1 LRSVSGRWPFV
12 GRARELAQMEAR
24 LAAGV
29 GALVFGEPGVGKSA
43 FAREIGR
50 RAAGMGVPV
59 SHVVG
64 HAVSSGAPYEVFA
77 GALALRVSNGSDA
90 GGELDVTDV
99 VSRLA
104 HTLLPAPRE
113 PAEVRPLL
121 IVDDVQLID
130 EASAQVLLRVATAG
144 AATIVAT
151 APDGASVPRA
161 VVRLW
166 RDGWCDRIDLGPLAE
181 EDVAATL
188 DAALGGPVDPRT
200 TDAFTKRSGG
210 NALFLRE
217 LVTAA
222 REEGRLARR
231 PSDDVWTLAGDPPI
245 SRGIRELV
253 AARLGEL
260 PLDQR
265 AALEVI
271 AAGEPLRS
279 AVARDLV
286 GEAMLDRMA
295 AERLVSV
302 AAGLVG
308 PIVTTAHPLYG
319 EVLRADLP
327 ALRLHRLRLAV
338 ARRLETDE
346 RPLAHDLVRA
356 AVWRLDSGEADD
368 ATRLVAAARAAKPI
382 SLATAERLARHAYET
397 SGSLPAALLL
407 AEVLT
412 NTGRA
417 AQAADLVAKL
427 PPDSLEPA
435 DREALV
441 YCAAMGQG
449 LLAGDPGAG
458 VDLVAGVLSGVPAAS
473 DQLRALYGGL
483 LAFDAQFENALDVA
497 LPVVNDR
504 TAAPAARTF
513 AAIGVVGAMY
523 WLGRFSAAIAIADGI
538 RDVAAAARDTAPFGL
553 PSIELI
559 AICALAELGDLDA
572 ATSRAKR
579 LRELADTD
587 QDVFAGPRANYCLGR
602 IALSRGDATTAR
614 RLLAGCLAEHSPFDA
629 FMERH
634 LGATYARAAVAC
646 GDVDAATVALRD
658 AAGKVRMKTYDPE
671 DDLAEAAVR
680 AASLELDDAAER
692 AAWAASVASSRS
704 QWNAAVIGW
713 HDAARYG
720 VARHVLR
727 QLREAAACVEGPL
740 ARCYVAHAE
749 ALATKNG
756 SALDDVA
763 ERFEGIG
770 LLLFAAE
777 ASAEAA
783 FAHATAG
790 DARAARASGG
800 RAAALW
806 SRCDAAPSPWLAG
819 ATVAAPLT
827 GRERQIAALASA
839 GLSDAAIAARLLI
852 SIRTVQT
859 HLGHVYEKLGSNGR
873 SDLAARLADTG
884 SVKAPTKPAASGR

>member
-1 LRSVSGRWPFV
+1 
-12 GRARELAQMEAR
+12 MEAR

-43 FAREIGR
+43 FTREIGR
-50 RAAGMGVPV
+50 RAAEGGATV

-77 GALALRVSNGSDA
+77 GALALGAGKSGHNGGGGNGGG

-99 VSRLA
+99 VARLSRALV
-104 HTLLPAPRE
+104 PPPRS

-121 IVDDVQLID
+121 VVDDVQLID
-130 EASAQVLLRVATAG
+130 EPSAQVLLRVATAG

-151 APDGASVPRA
+151 APDGAPVPRA
-161 VVRLW
+161 IERLW
-166 RDGWCDRIDLGPLAE
+166 REGWCDRIDLGPLAVD
-181 EDVAATL
+181 DVAAAL
-188 DAALGGPVDPRT
+188 EKALGGPVDPRT
-200 TDAFTKRSGG
+200 AHIFATRSGG

-222 REEGRLARR
+222 HDEGRLTRR
-231 PSDDVWTLAGDPPI
+231 ALDDVWALVGDPPI

-253 AARLGEL
+253 AGRLGEL

-271 AAGEPLRS
+271 AAGEPLSS
-279 AVARDLV
+279 AVAGDLV
-286 GEAMLDRMA
+286 GEATLDRLA
-295 AERLVSV
+295 ADRLISV
-302 AAGLVG
+302 AAGLAG
-308 PIVTTAHPLYG
+308 PTVTTAHPLYG

-338 ARRLETDE
+338 ARSLEAAE

-356 AVWRLDSGEADD
+356 AVWRLDSGEVDD
-368 ATRLVAAARAAKPI
+368 AALLVAAARAAKPI
-382 SLATAERLARHAYET
+382 SLATAERLARHAYEA

-417 AQAADLVAKL
+417 AQAADLVAAL
-427 PPDSLEPA
+427 PPESLEPA

-483 LAFDAQFENALDVA
+483 LAFDAQFESALDVG

-504 TAAPAARTF
+504 AAAPAARTF
-513 AAIGVVGAMY
+513 AAIGVVGALY
-523 WLGRFSAAIAIADGI
+523 WLGRLREAIATADGI
-538 RDVAAAARDTAPFGL
+538 RDIAASARDTAPFGL

-559 AICALAELGDLDA
+559 AICALAELGELDLA
-572 ATSRAKR
+572 ARRAAR
-579 LRELADTD
+579 LRQLADD
-587 QDVFAGPRANYCLGR
+587 EQDAFAGPRANYCLGR
-602 IALSRGDATTAR
+602 IALARGDAATAR
-614 RLLAGCLAEHSPFDA
+614 RLLASCLVEHSPFDA

-634 LGATYARAAVAC
+634 LGATFARAAVAC
-646 GDVDAATVALRD
+646 GDVDGAAAALR
-658 AAGKVRMKTYDPE
+658 AAADKTRMKTYDPE
-671 DDLAEAAVR
+671 DELAEAAVL
-680 AASLELDDAAER
+680 AASLKLDDAGER
-692 AAWAASVASSRS
+692 AAWAASVAASRS
-704 QWNAAVIGW
+704 QWNAAVVGW

-720 VARHVLR
+720 VARNVLP
-727 QLREAAACVEGPL
+727 QMREAAGSVEGPV
-740 ARCYVAHAE
+740 ARCYLDHTE
-749 ALATKNG
+749 ALAAKNAA
-756 SALDDVA
+756 ALDNVA
-763 ERFEGIG
+763 ERFEAVGMLI
-770 LLLFAAE
+770 FAAE

-783 FAHATAG
+783 FAHAAAG
-790 DARAARASGG
+790 NARAARASGG

-819 ATVAAPLT
+819 AAVAVPLT
-827 GRERQIAALASA
+827 SRERQIAALASA
-839 GLSDAAIAARLLI
+839 GLSDAAIAARLRI

-873 SDLAARLADTG
+873 ADLAARLADAG
-884 SVKAPTKPAASGR
+884 PASVPTQRPAVSGQ